1 MLFTQLEPPSL
12 FVVYAVIST
21 RRLITIKVFCICFC
35 CGLVPISVNFLRQ
48 VLIKISFWVYNCLFC
63 SCFWLCKS
71 FSLFLHLFCCT
82 VHNIG
87 QIPHQ
92 LFVLADI
99 LPGELECFLIYFEC
113 LVGLKINYKIPFSY
127 ARIRHP
133 YYDRQWPRQRA
144 FRHQSASQSWA
155 TILVEANPVTILST
169 TWNAGEH
176 LSAYL
181 IGSRLH
187 KGLNGCPTGSLG
199 FTALTITLKPASGNS
214 GLS

>member
-1 MLFTQLEPPSL
+1 M
-12 FVVYAVIST
+12 
-21 RRLITIKVFCICFC
+21 
-35 CGLVPISVNFLRQ
+35 
-48 VLIKISFWVYNCLFC
+48 
-63 SCFWLCKS
+63 
-71 FSLFLHLFCCT
+71 FLHLFCCT

-99 LPGELECFLIYFEC
+99 LPGELECFLINFEC

-155 TILVEANPVTILST
+155 TILVETNPVTILST

-176 LSAYL
+176 LNAYL

-187 KGLNGCPTGSLG
+187 IGSNGCQTGSLG
-199 FTALTITLKPASGNS
+199 FTALTITLRPASSNS
-214 GLS
+214 GLSWLCLSSGSNTRGCCMWLPSSWLIYQPRVLLFSGNPRLIKSFLYEAGP